1 MDVPRVILKK
11 FGYVFTAL
19 LVSCLDI
26 VLNGVWRWD
35 FEVGMSCCKEI
46 NKLGVGDDV
55 CGVIAFSHP
64 FCNVG
69 TDGQS
74 EFRGMYQRQM

>member
-1 MDVPRVILKK
+1 MDAPRVILKK
-11 FGYVFTAL
+11 FGYAFTAL

-26 VLNGVWRWD
+26 ALNSVWRWD
-35 FEVGMSCCKEI
+35 FEVGVSCCEEI
-46 NKLGVGDDV
+46 DKLGVRDDV
-55 CGVIAFSHP
+55 CGAIAFSYP

-74 EFRGMYQRQM
+74 EFGGMYQRQM

>member
-1 MDVPRVILKK
+1 MDAPRVFLKK
-11 FGYVFTAL
+11 FGYAFMAL

-26 VLNGVWRWD
+26 ASNSVWRWD
-35 FEVGMSCCKEI
+35 FEVGVSCCEEI
-46 NKLGVGDDV
+46 DKLGVGDNV
-55 CGVIAFSHP
+55 CGAIAFGYP

-74 EFRGMYQRQM
+74 EF